1 MMDGIVSSIRK
12 LTEAGIALVAL
23 AIVLEVI
30 FGANVAFV
38 GVGVVDNVISIISTL
53 GGEGLIG
60 LASIAIIYKSP
71 HICGLLL
78 FYGQQII
85 PTSVEVL

>member
-1 MMDGIVSSIRK
+1 MMDGIVRSIRK

-60 LASIAIIYKSP
+60 LASIAIIYS
-71 HICGLLL
+71 L
-78 FYGQQII
+78 FNR
-85 PTSVEVL
+85 